1 MKPARHPLMKR
12 TGAVAVLLL
21 LGLITT
27 SGVWVVHTKYLTRIH
42 FAQLQDLRAQRDALD
57 VEWNRLRLEEAA
69 LSTDVR
75 VERKA
80 RDQLGMYLPR
90 VDDVMLI
97 EEAGHGAP

>member
-1 MKPARHPLMKR
+1 MNPGTYRN
-12 TGAVAVLLL
+12 GVGAVLLL
-21 LGLITT
+21 LVAITA
-27 SGVWVVHTKYLTRIH
+27 SGVWVVYTKYLTRMH
-42 FAQLQDLRAQRDALD
+42 FSQLQDLRTRRDVMD

-90 VDDVMLI
+90 VSDVMLI
-97 EEAGHGAP
+97 EEAGHGVP